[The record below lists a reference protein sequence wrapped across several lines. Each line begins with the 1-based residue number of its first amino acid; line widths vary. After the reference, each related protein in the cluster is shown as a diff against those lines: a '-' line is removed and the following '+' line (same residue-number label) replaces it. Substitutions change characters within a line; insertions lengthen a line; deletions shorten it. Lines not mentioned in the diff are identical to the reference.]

1 MVIAKRLRVSENDVI
16 QMNRR
21 LGGDASLNAPIGE
34 DGDSG
39 DWQDWLVDDAPSQER
54 ILIETENLDSRRAA
68 LREALVV
75 LDDRERRIF
84 IARHLVDEPATLEV
98 LAHEF
103 GISRERV
110 RQIEVRSLERVS
122 KLVRHHIA
130 TEETSQAAKRH
141 HIGGG
146 RTQRGQRAL
155 SRVSPSHRSLYTVA
169 A

>member
-1 MVIAKRLRVSENDVI
+1 
-16 QMNRR
+16 
-21 LGGDASLNAPIGE
+21 
-34 DGDSG
+34 
-39 DWQDWLVDDAPSQER
+39 
-54 ILIETENLDSRRAA
+54 LIETEKFDRRRAA

-122 KLVRHHIA
+122 KLVRLHTA

-141 HIGGG
+141 HFGGG
-146 RTQRGQRAL
+146 RTQREQRAL
-155 SRVSPSHRSLYTVA
+155 SRVSPSHRSLYTA
-169 A
+169 AA